1 MMKKRKLEWWPFVL
15 FIGLTVCLM
24 LMWSLRKEGWFLD
37 EVYSYG
43 LSNSTEG
50 PFLTD
55 LHDDWENGTVFDR
68 DELMQ
73 YVMVAENERFDY
85 ATVYYNQTQDV
96 HPPLY
101 YFFLHTVC
109 SLFPGSFTKWTGIGL
124 NFVFLGCTLAAMYAL
139 ALELLHDSKKALFAC
154 ALYVFNRQAVTH
166 FMLIRM
172 YMLLTLLT
180 VLLALLVAKSLHR
193 PSIGK
198 DLAIGVVIYLGMMTQ
213 YFYVVYAF
221 LLCAAY
227 DLYRLH
233 ERKWKE
239 IFLFSI
245 PALAGVVGMLLSFP
259 SWCAQLHSQENVSLE
274 ATATHVLDL
283 TLYPIRMGTMLTWHT
298 LNFWTGAVILAV
310 MVIVAIYR
318 KIARKSPKSKTGF
331 TTELKLIT
339 VPAIVAVLVIS
350 IIAPYQVIRYFT
362 HLQPLEAIFFSCGFF
377 DVTGTLQRRK
387 EIAIGFLAAAFLT
400 AVIMEPE
407 NLYLGDKKLNTM
419 LEAYASDPCVLVS
432 DKSNPSITSLLP
444 QLLYFDSICVTDDIC
459 NDISESYRTEKTGNK
474 EMILAVATYPETQMT
489 EDEVYEFAK
498 QENYKTVEKISEK
511 GLAVIY
517 LLQKDE

>member
-1 MMKKRKLEWWPFVL
+1 
-15 FIGLTVCLM
+15 
-24 LMWSLRKEGWFLD
+24 
-37 EVYSYG
+37 
-43 LSNSTEG
+43 
-50 PFLTD
+50 
-55 LHDDWENGTVFDR
+55 
-68 DELMQ
+68 
-73 YVMVAENERFDY
+73 
-85 ATVYYNQTQDV
+85 
-96 HPPLY
+96 
-101 YFFLHTVC
+101 
-109 SLFPGSFTKWTGIGL
+109 
-124 NFVFLGCTLAAMYAL
+124 
-139 ALELLHDSKKALFAC
+139 
-154 ALYVFNRQAVTH
+154 
-166 FMLIRM
+166 
-172 YMLLTLLT
+172 
-180 VLLALLVAKSLHR
+180 
-193 PSIGK
+193 
-198 DLAIGVVIYLGMMTQ
+198 
-213 YFYVVYAF
+213 
-221 LLCAAY
+221 
-227 DLYRLH
+227 
-233 ERKWKE
+233 
-239 IFLFSI
+239 
-245 PALAGVVGMLLSFP
+245 
-259 SWCAQLHSQENVSLE
+259 
-274 ATATHVLDL
+274 
-283 TLYPIRMGTMLTWHT
+283 MGTMLTWHT

-331 TTELKLIT
+331 TTEFKLIT

-377 DVTGTLQRRK
+377 DATGTLRRRK

-400 AVIMEPE
+400 AVIVEPE

-474 EMILAVATYPETQMT
+474 EMILAVAAYPETQMT